1 MQYSK
6 SITLYSICLLLSFVT
21 LIGCS
26 PYVYKKEITTL
37 HNGVEL
43 ANNTFKEYNS
53 IYLASSQK
61 KFLKKK
67 VNSTD
72 GVAQLTNG
80 CQKLLDLFDQLE
92 KAPLKKID
100 LTEHRKKCQLTP
112 PTETYPVD
120 INPNLSMISATLLD
134 YSRALKAIT
143 NAEDK
148 QALQAAFNE
157 TNANLI
163 SLVDTLKKE
172 KLTDA
177 EKTAMSSVAIVVYK
191 VGAAILDQRRYDVLK
206 SSVNDAQPVIEIAAH
221 YLSIATS
228 KIFLKLANEKLGQ
241 LEELENSLSEKQ
253 AEEYQLSW
261 KKLNEARIEYIQ
273 IVNSN
278 PNNVYSSLVAA
289 HDSLVESIN
298 DPDNP
303 DQLKAVVAN
312 AKDFF
317 ESAKSASES
326 VKATLKDVGG
336 T

>member
-1 MQYSK
+1 MQNLK
-6 SITLYSICLLLSFVT
+6 SIKLCNICLLLSSLV

-26 PYVYKKEITTL
+26 PYVYEKEITTL
-37 HNGVEL
+37 HGGVEL
-43 ANNTFKEYNS
+43 VNNTFKEYNS

-61 KFLKKK
+61 KFLENN
-67 VNSTD
+67 VSSTD
-72 GVAQLTNG
+72 GTALLTDG
-80 CQKLLDLFDQLE
+80 CQELLDLFDQLE
-92 KAPLKKID
+92 KEPLKAID

-134 YSRALKAIT
+134 YSKSLKAIT

-157 TNANLI
+157 TSANLI

-172 KLTDA
+172 KLTDD
-177 EKTAMSSVAIVVYK
+177 EKKAMSSVATVVYK
-191 VGAAILDQRRYDVLK
+191 VGAAILDQRRYEVLK
-206 SSVNDAQPVIEIAAH
+206 SSVNEAHSVVEIAAH

-228 KIFLKLANEKLGQ
+228 KIFLKLANEKLRQMG
-241 LEELENSLSEKQ
+241 ELENSLSEKQ
-253 AEEYQLSW
+253 GEEYQVSW
-261 KKLNEARIEYIQ
+261 KKLNEARIDYINL
-273 IVNSN
+273 INSN
-278 PNNVYSSLVAA
+278 PNNIYSSLVAA

-326 VKATLKDVGG
+326 VKATQEDVAG